1 MGKQSDLTVKGQ
13 VTIPKDVRDALG
25 LKAGDPVAFE
35 RDGDRAFLRKG
46 DQPVWASFKDR
57 LPRARAIASPQRLG
71 ITTDDYMAPIRE
83 PVPLIDPEGS
93 SSIAILSP
101 TCSKTGRGRLGQS
114 KLWARMRRRLAQNR

>member
-25 LKAGDPVAFE
+25 LKAGDPAACE

-46 DQPVWASFKDR
+46 DQPASASFEDR
-57 LPRARAIASPQRLG
+57 LARARAIVSPLPLG
-71 ITTDDYMAPIRE
+71 ITTDEYMAPIRE

-93 SSIAILSP
+93 SSIAISSP
-101 TCSKTGRGRLGQS
+101 TCSKTARGRLGQS
-114 KLWARMRRRLAQNR
+114 RLGARMRRRLAQNR